1 MDASSLR
8 KGSYAW
14 KSIVKARDFI
24 LRGACWRVGDDK
36 TIKFWKHRWLSEN
49 HHRKVLSPIPKNLH
63 NSSVSELLLPSP
75 LAWNTALIDQ
85 LFQSYDAKAI
95 TSILVSERCPLDKL
109 VWLGSVMGQYTI
121 KGGYQF
127 LLEEELLN

>member
-49 HHRKVLSPIPKNLH
+49 HHRKVLSSIPKNLH